1 MENLTPAQT
10 WLLASLPG
18 THAEVLRETKEA
30 ARLGLCIGLPLTS
43 DELRRML
50 ASLQLLGLCEH
61 RADGWHRVAKKP
73 KKEARLFE

>member
-18 THAEVLRETKEA
+18 THAEVLIETKEA
-30 ARLGLCIGLPLTS
+30 ARLGLCVGLPRTD
-43 DELRRML
+43 DELRRMTSDL
-50 ASLQLLGLCEH
+50 AAAGHCELIGGEWQ
-61 RADGWHRVAKKP
+61 RTRPKP